1 MRKSKNTWS
10 SQLAFIISSAGAAIG
25 IGAIWKFPYM
35 AGQFGGGLFLLS
47 FLLFTFLIGVP
58 LLISEFIIGRAS
70 GKNAVKAYDTLSPT
84 PFWKI
89 TGRLGVVG
97 CFLLL
102 SFYSVVGGWILIY
115 SYLGVTNNI
124 ISQNNNYET
133 LFNDIIGNSYIVLL
147 GVVIF
152 IILNMVVLYFGVKK
166 GIEKVSKVLFPAMLM
181 IFIILV
187 VKALTLSDAGKGLE
201 FFFGIH
207 PEKFSTEGLLY
218 ALGQSFFSLAVGFS
232 CMVTYSSYL
241 SKKENIPRAAVS
253 VATMNIIVSI
263 LAGVTIFPIVYSF
276 NFEPTAGPGL
286 LFIVLPSIFS
296 KMAFGSL
303 FLAAFLLLFLFATLT
318 SSFSLFEVIIAAF
331 NPRDKGR
338 GKIVFIIG
346 LIVFLSTI
354 PASLSFGTL
363 SHVTVAGKSI
373 FDATDYLVSNIL
385 LLIGCLLISL
395 FVSFRMDKAMILE
408 EFTNNHTKSM
418 IYFKIWKFLVRYIV
432 PVLIIIVMLFS
443 L

>member
-1 MRKSKNTWS
+1 
-10 SQLAFIISSAGAAIG
+10 
-25 IGAIWKFPYM
+25 
-35 AGQFGGGLFLLS
+35 
-47 FLLFTFLIGVP
+47 
-58 LLISEFIIGRAS
+58 
-70 GKNAVKAYDTLSPT
+70 
-84 PFWKI
+84 
-89 TGRLGVVG
+89 
-97 CFLLL
+97 
-102 SFYSVVGGWILIY
+102 
-115 SYLGVTNNI
+115 
-124 ISQNNNYET
+124 
-133 LFNDIIGNSYIVLL
+133 
-147 GVVIF
+147 
-152 IILNMVVLYFGVKK
+152 VVLYFGVKK

-385 LLIGCLLISL
+385 LPIGCLLISL

-418 IYFKIWKFLVRYIV
+418 TYFKIWKFLVRYIV